1 MRSQNQ
7 TPEANV
13 QPFRSVGSAHLGVF
27 LPSGTQTACLSL
39 DVLCSN
45 EDVLLFDAVGNEHV
59 GLNLAGKQSR
69 GGLLRGE
76 VLKPATEL
84 ATKVSAICLR
94 ASRLVGL
101 LPFLCCS
108 WIRLSSSSLKAWR
121 MGGERETL
129 RQSTKKVPIPTTPD
143 RRRVYSTTQ
152 QLIQSVSKILKTFAD
167 CYGRQKVCIA

>member
-1 MRSQNQ
+1 MSSVQMKMVCFSMRFK
-7 TPEANV
+7 A
-13 QPFRSVGSAHLGVF
+13 A
-27 LPSGTQTACLSL
+27 A
-39 DVLCSN
+39 
-45 EDVLLFDAVGNEHV
+45 AGNEHV

-108 WIRLSSSSLKAWR
+108 WIRLSNSSLKAWR
-121 MGGERETL
+121 MGGERE
-129 RQSTKKVPIPTTPD
+129 REKH
-143 RRRVYSTTQ
+143 
-152 QLIQSVSKILKTFAD
+152 
-167 CYGRQKVCIA
+167 